1 MIPTLDPDPE
11 SGFQLFGDSGSRIQD
26 PVNGGIVTAG
36 SSLMILALE
45 SICSLLAIPDSDSD
59 PIKSGIVIT
68 VPSHPSS
75 TLQASYPMCTYYV
88 H

>member
-1 MIPTLDPDPE
+1 
-11 SGFQLFGDSGSRIQD
+11 
-26 PVNGGIVTAG
+26 
-36 SSLMILALE
+36 MILALE

-75 TLQASYPMCTYYV
+75 TL
-88 H
+88 